1 MIWALILVVVM
12 IVFAA
17 FLYADDYGIILG
29 SIMWN
34 MMLFLGLI
42 VLGLMLTLSSCFI
55 NKSNYT
61 YELTKRED
69 IIALQD
75 STGGTVR
82 HGFMGSAYINNSLYY
97 YYMTDTEYGYKA
109 GKIDAG
115 NTYVRYCE
123 DGKPI
128 VETYS
133 ASGFTN
139 KWYYLF
145 AFPMDTY
152 YIAYIPEGSIIENYQ
167 IDLK

>member
-1 MIWALILVVVM
+1 MVWGLIILIVMIKWAIVLYECEDSIIWRMILWILGLIASLLISGLILVM
-12 IVFAA
+12 
-17 FLYADDYGIILG
+17 
-29 SIMWN
+29 
-34 MMLFLGLI
+34 
-42 VLGLMLTLSSCFI
+42 SSLFI

-61 YELTKRED
+61 YELTNREE
-69 IIALQD
+69 IVALQD
-75 STGGTVR
+75 STGGAVR

-97 YYMTDTEYGYKA
+97 YYMTDTEYGYKS

-133 ASGFTN
+133 ASGFTD
-139 KWYYLF
+139 KWHYLF
-145 AFPMDTY
+145 AFPMDIY
-152 YIAYIPEGSIIENYQ
+152 YIAYIPEGSIIENFQ